1 MDQTFEL
8 DNSLPIGSQLISA
21 LRAAIVTGA
30 LKPGTR
36 LSEQDTASL
45 YGLSRQPVRE
55 AFIRLAAERLVE
67 IRPQRGTFVC
77 RIDLRDVETSRFVR
91 EAVEADIVRSAARLA
106 NDATKEE
113 LKRHIDLQEK
123 SLPQGG
129 KVFMQLDEAFH
140 RLLAT
145 AAQCGGAWYHIQPIK
160 MHMDRVRYLT
170 TLEFSLDH
178 LVGQHRMIVDAI
190 CAGDEDSA
198 ETAIRQ
204 HLRNILADLKRIDP
218 QLKKAFFTTSAKEP
232 AIPVNI

>member
-8 DNSLPIGSQLISA
+8 DTSLPIGSQLISA
-21 LRAAIVTGA
+21 LRSSIVTGT

-36 LSEQDTASL
+36 LSEQDTATL

-106 NDATKEE
+106 TDEVKDE
-113 LKRHIDLQEK
+113 LRRQVDLQEE
-123 SLPQGG
+123 SLPKGG
-129 KVFMQLDEAFH
+129 KVFMQLDEEFH
-140 RLLAT
+140 RLLAN
-145 AAQCGGAWYHIQPIK
+145 AAHCGGAWYHIQPIK

-170 TLEFSLDH
+170 ALEFSIDH
-178 LVGQHRMIVDAI
+178 LVSQHRTIVDAI
-190 CAGDEDSA
+190 CASDQDSA
-198 ETAIRQ
+198 EHAIRQ
-204 HLRNILADLKRIDP
+204 HLRNILADLNRIDP
-218 QLKKAFFTTSAKEP
+218 QLKKAFFTPLGKEP
-232 AIPVNI
+232 AIPVNV